1 MDFSVATRI
10 NIIILRQ
17 QDPISSVLSATEQQ
31 YTWVTFQEENA
42 QMSAEIH
49 VKTLRIPVQF
59 NPVVPLQCFWQGQK
73 LLLVTDS
80 GAFRS
85 LCKCQNN
92 N

>member
-1 MDFSVATRI
+1 
-10 NIIILRQ
+10 
-17 QDPISSVLSATEQQ
+17 
-31 YTWVTFQEENA
+31 
-42 QMSAEIH
+42 MSAEIH
-49 VKTLRIPVQF
+49 VKILHIPVQF

-80 GAFRS
+80 GGFRS